1 MSRFE
6 LTDKTAI
13 VTGGAGSGHG
23 IGKSIAL
30 AFAAAGANVAI
41 VGRHQESLEPVVAE
55 IEALGR
61 RAVAIVADVT
71 DPNDVNRM
79 VAETLDALGPIQILA
94 NSAGGASFGK
104 PEEINPDEW
113 TQSIALNLN
122 GTFFCCA
129 AVAREMIQHGY
140 GKIVNIASS
149 SGIKGEESMAPY
161 AAAKAAVINL
171 TRSLAIS
178 WAEHNINVNC
188 VAPGR
193 IQVPDHAI
201 HGMPEPEYAKR
212 QTEQS
217 AEKAKPLQLPGTPED
232 IANAAVYFASPGS
245 DLMTGETLVVRGS
258 EWASAYS

>member
-6 LTDKTAI
+6 LTDKLAI
-13 VTGGAGSGHG
+13 VTGGGGTGHG

-30 AFAAAGANVAI
+30 AFAGAGANVVI
-41 VGRHQESLEPVVAE
+41 VGRHQEPLDGILTE
-55 IEALGR
+55 IQGLGR
-61 RAVAIVADVT
+61 AAAAIVADVT
-71 DPNDVNRM
+71 DPVQVARM
-79 VAETLDALGPIQILA
+79 VRETRDTFGPIDILV
-94 NSAGGASFGK
+94 NSAGGVSFGK
-104 PEEINPDEW
+104 PEDITPDDW
-113 TQSIALNLN
+113 SQCVSLNLN

-129 AVAREMIQHGY
+129 AVAREMIPRGS

-149 SGIKGEESMAPY
+149 SGIKGEEFMAPY

-188 VAPGR
+188 IAPGS

-201 HGMPEPEYAKR
+201 DGMPEDEYQKR
-212 QTEQS
+212 KAQQS
-217 AEKAKPLQLPGTPED
+217 HEKARPLQLPGTPQD
-232 IANAAVYFASPGS
+232 ITNAAVFFASPGS